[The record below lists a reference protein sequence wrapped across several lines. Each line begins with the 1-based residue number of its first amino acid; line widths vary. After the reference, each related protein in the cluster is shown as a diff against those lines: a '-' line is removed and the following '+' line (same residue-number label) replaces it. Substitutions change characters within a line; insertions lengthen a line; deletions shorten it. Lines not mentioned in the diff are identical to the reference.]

1 MRVLFSP
8 IGTIYDNGSDLFYGS
23 DVYTQ
28 MQRYR
33 ILGEEMTVLLK
44 HVNTDKPI
52 GVKRDPLDTTDIVT
66 VKKINTV
73 KSWLIDRHY
82 NDRVIEEAVKK
93 SDLCICH
100 VPCSTSYQTIKYA
113 KKYGKPYMTVVVAC
127 PWDSLWNYDWRGKL
141 MAPSAFMALRKA
153 QKNTS
158 HTIYVTKEF
167 LQKRYPSNGVQLG
180 ASDVDMKPV
189 KDSVINHRMQR
200 INSIAEGEK
209 SYSITTVAALIPYKG
224 QRYVIRAISELKKK
238 GFSFVYNV
246 VGLGDQEKLK
256 ELARQLGVL
265 DQVIFHGKVSHEKVF
280 EILDSTDIYIQPS
293 KQEGLPRAMVEAMGR
308 GCLAMGSNI
317 AGIPELVPDKFL
329 FPKGNVAAIVSILEK
344 IDKQSLSESAI
355 YSFEKAKEYDSVI
368 LQKKYHD
375 FLVDF
380 RSYAESKIE
389 NRDC

>member
-8 IGTIYDNGSDLFYGS
+8 IGTIYDNGSDLYYGT

-33 ILGEEMTVLLK
+33 ILGEQMTVLLK
-44 HVNTDKPI
+44 YAKTETPI
-52 GVKRDPLDTTDIVT
+52 GVRRDPQDSTDIVI
-66 VKKINTV
+66 VKKINTI
-73 KSWLIDRHY
+73 KTWLIDRHY

-100 VPCSTSYQTIKYA
+100 VPSSTSYQTIIYA

-141 MAPSAFMALRKA
+141 MAPSAFMALRKV

-189 KDSVINHRMQR
+189 EDSVVVQRMKR
-200 INSIAEGEK
+200 INDFSDNKK
-209 SYSITTVAALIPYKG
+209 SYSLTTVAALIPYKG
-224 QRYVIRAISELKKK
+224 QRYVISAISALKKK
-238 GFSFVYNV
+238 GFSFIYNV
-246 VGLGDQEKLK
+246 VGPGDQGKLK
-256 ELARQLGVL
+256 ELAKHLGVS
-265 DQVIFHGKVSHEKVF
+265 DHVVFHGKVSHERVF
-280 EILDSTDIYIQPS
+280 ELLNDTDIYIQPS
-293 KQEGLPRAMVEAMGR
+293 KQEGLPRAMVEAMGH

-317 AGIPELVPDKFL
+317 AGIPELVTGKYL
-329 FPKGNVAAIVSILEK
+329 FPKGDVHAIVSILET
-344 IDKQSLSESAI
+344 INKQSLLESAI
-355 YSFEKAKEYDSVI
+355 YSFEKAREYDSVL

-375 FLVDF
+375 FLVEF
-380 RSYAESKIE
+380 RKFAESQLRGGK
-389 NRDC
+389 